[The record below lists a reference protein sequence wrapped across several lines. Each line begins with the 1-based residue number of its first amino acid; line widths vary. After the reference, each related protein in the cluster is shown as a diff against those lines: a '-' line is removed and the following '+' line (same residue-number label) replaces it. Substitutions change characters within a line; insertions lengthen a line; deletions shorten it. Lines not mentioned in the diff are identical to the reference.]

1 MLRDNRQ
8 QPHKKPS
15 SIDNSIT
22 ARITLCTTTL
32 ELWHIRILQSNNPI
46 SSIVHVIDQPLLR
59 NCNQIPT
66 SQRTCIAP
74 ILPTQH
80 KMSGADALISLDA
93 GVHQKNHEIMQ
104 QQSILFTSILRTDI
118 PAIYHT
124 VNLAIGIIV
133 NTYGLRPSVWNTKD
147 RPDFTDVHAHALLP
161 VYWRANA
168 DRGNRNKYAYFG
180 ECGILHS
187 VEEWVCD
194 SF

>member
-1 MLRDNRQ
+1 
-8 QPHKKPS
+8 
-15 SIDNSIT
+15 
-22 ARITLCTTTL
+22 
-32 ELWHIRILQSNNPI
+32 
-46 SSIVHVIDQPLLR
+46 
-59 NCNQIPT
+59 
-66 SQRTCIAP
+66 
-74 ILPTQH
+74 
-80 KMSGADALISLDA
+80 MSGADALISLDA

-168 DRGNRNKYAYFG
+168 DRGNRNKYVYFG

-187 VEEWVCD
+187 VEE
-194 SF
+194 